1 MINSTNVSSQ
11 IVQSGQ
17 NVVFN
22 SNPIK
27 TNCSVKHSDGSGLF
41 SIRKPGLY
49 NIFFQANAVATVAA
63 QDVQLALEIS
73 GEAIGSALAHDTLA
87 AVDDYRSIS
96 IMTVV
101 RICECGD
108 TPVVVTVGNVAD
120 TDVTLENAS
129 ITIERIG

>member
-1 MINSTNVSSQ
+1 MINSTNVPSQ

-49 NIFFQANAVATVAA
+49 NIFFQANAIATVAA

-73 GEAIGSALAHDTLA
+73 GEAIGSALAHDTLT

-101 RICECGD
+101 RICECSD

-129 ITIERIG
+129 IIIERIG

>member
-1 MINSTNVSSQ
+1 MINSTNVASQ

-17 NVVFN
+17 NVVFD

-49 NIFFQANAVATVAA
+49 NIFFQANAVATAAA

-73 GEAIGSALAHDTLA
+73 GEAIGSALAHDTLT
-87 AVDDYRSIS
+87 AVDDYRSIA

-129 ITIERIG
+129 LTIERIG

>member
-17 NVVFN
+17 NVVFD

-49 NIFFQANAVATVAA
+49 NIFFQANVLATVAA

-73 GEAIGSALAHDTLA
+73 GEAIGSALAHDTLT
-87 AVDDYRSIS
+87 AVDDYRSVS

-101 RICECGD
+101 KIYECGD